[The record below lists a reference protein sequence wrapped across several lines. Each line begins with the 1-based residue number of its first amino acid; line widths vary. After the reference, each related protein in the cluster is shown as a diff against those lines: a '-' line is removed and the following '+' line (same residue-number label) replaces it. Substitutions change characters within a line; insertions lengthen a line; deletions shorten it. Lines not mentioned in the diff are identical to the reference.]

1 MDRLENVV
9 QRYAWGSHTALAQL
23 QGRPPSGEPE
33 AELWLGAHPN
43 APSLLAASGTPL
55 DQAVRQAPAELL
67 GEQVAAQF
75 GHLPFLLKVL
85 AAAQPLSLQAH
96 PSRAQAKA
104 GFAREEAQG
113 LARTAPDRNYK
124 DDHHKPE
131 LICALTPFDA
141 LCGFRAPAQTLALF
155 EVLGVTPLLEALR
168 ARDVRRAFEQL
179 MNLPRPWQTALATQV
194 VAACA
199 ERPAPAFERECAW
212 AVRLGARYPG
222 DPGVVG
228 ALMLNLVR
236 LEPGQALYLP
246 AGNLHA
252 YLEGVGVELMAS
264 SDNVLRG
271 GLTPKHVDVP
281 ELLSV
286 LDFGAG
292 PVTVLTPR
300 GAPEAVYETPA
311 PEFRL
316 SRCQVRAPLTL
327 ERRGPDILLC
337 TEGKVT
343 VRAGT
348 SLALE
353 QGASAFVAWAD
364 GPIHLDGAGVVFRAT
379 VGA

>member
-1 MDRLENVV
+1 MDRLENVI
-9 QRYAWGSHTALAQL
+9 QRYAWGSRTALAQL
-23 QGRPPSGEPE
+23 QGRAPSSEPE
-33 AELWLGAHPN
+33 AELWLGAHPS
-43 APSLLAASGTPL
+43 APSLLATTGTPL
-55 DQAVRQAPAELL
+55 DQAVLQAPQRLL
-67 GEQVAAQF
+67 GERVAAQY
-75 GHLPFLLKVL
+75 GALPFLLKVL

-113 LARTAPDRNYK
+113 LARTAPNRNYK
-124 DDHHKPE
+124 DDNHKPE

-141 LCGFRAPAQTLALF
+141 LCGFRAAPQTLALF
-155 EVLGVTPLLEALR
+155 EALSVTPLLEALR
-168 ARDVRRAFEQL
+168 AGEVRRAFEQL
-179 MNLPRPWQTALATQV
+179 MTLPRAWQTALAAQV

-199 ERPAPAFERECAW
+199 ERPVPAFERECAW
-212 AVRLGARYPG
+212 AVRLGGQYPG
-222 DPGVVG
+222 DVGVVG

-286 LDFGAG
+286 LDFVAG
-292 PVTVLTPR
+292 PVKVLTPR
-300 GAPEAVYETPA
+300 GAPEAVYDTPA

-316 SRCQVRAPLTL
+316 SRCEVRAPLTL

-337 TEGKVT
+337 TAGRVT

-348 SLALE
+348 SLTLE
-353 QGASAFVAWAD
+353 QGAAAFVAWAD
-364 GPIHLDGAGVVFRAT
+364 GPMQLEGAGVVFRAT
-379 VGA
+379 VGG